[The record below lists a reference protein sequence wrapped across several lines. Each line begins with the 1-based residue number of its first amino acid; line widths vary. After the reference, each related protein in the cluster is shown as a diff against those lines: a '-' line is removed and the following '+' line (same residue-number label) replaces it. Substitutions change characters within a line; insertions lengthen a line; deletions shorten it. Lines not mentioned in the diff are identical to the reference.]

1 MRFLRLFPVL
11 TLMLVLAVRIA
22 AQAPAGQAGGARSA
36 GPAALPFTMTM
47 SFPDGAQLPLKNSAL
62 GAMMSPEV
70 NWTNVPKG
78 TMSFVLSMDD
88 NDFSRNKTTEG
99 MLHWFVWNIPG
110 TATGLPEG
118 VPMGQLQNGAY
129 QISASGQTYRAPA
142 GPGRQHHY
150 VFWLLALDTTVDVQP
165 GTDPF
170 DTRAA
175 VMKAAYS
182 ESIGMRPGTVAH
194 ASSPPEPASASTT
207 LQAICP
213 PAVVTVW

>member
-1 MRFLRLFPVL
+1 MRSLRLFPVL
-11 TLMLVLAVRIA
+11 ALMLVLAVRIA
-22 AQAPAGQAGGARSA
+22 AQAPGGQAGGARAA
-36 GPAALPFTMTM
+36 GAAAAPFTMTM

-78 TMSFVLSMDD
+78 TVSFVLSMDD

-118 VPMGQLQNGAY
+118 LPMGQLPNGGY
-129 QISASGQTYRAPA
+129 QISASGQMYRAPA

-150 VFWLLALDTTVDVQP
+150 IFWLLALDTKVDVQP
-165 GTDPF
+165 GSDPF

-175 VMKAAYS
+175 VMKALQ
-182 ESIGMRPGTVAH
+182 GHVVGR
-194 ASSPPEPASASTT
+194 STW
-207 LQAICP
+207 
-213 PAVVTVW
+213 VTVFGPNDVQVAPINGQNR

>member
-1 MRFLRLFPVL
+1 MV
-11 TLMLVLAVRIA
+11 MLVLAIRIA
-22 AQAPAGQAGGARSA
+22 AQAPAGQAGGGGARA
-36 GPAALPFTMTM
+36 GRPAAAPFTMTM
-47 SFPDGAQLPLKNSAL
+47 DFADGAQLPQKNSAL
-62 GAMMSPEV
+62 GAMLSPAI

-118 VPMGQLQNGAY
+118 LPMGPLPGGGS
-129 QISASGQTYRAPA
+129 QISASGQIYRAPA
-142 GPGRQHHY
+142 GPGRLHHY

-165 GTDPF
+165 GDPF

-175 VMKAAYS
+175 VMKALQGHVLS
-182 ESIGMRPGTVAH
+182 R
-194 ASSPPEPASASTT
+194 STW
-207 LQAICP
+207 
-213 PAVVTVW
+213 VTVFGPNDAQPAPVPAK